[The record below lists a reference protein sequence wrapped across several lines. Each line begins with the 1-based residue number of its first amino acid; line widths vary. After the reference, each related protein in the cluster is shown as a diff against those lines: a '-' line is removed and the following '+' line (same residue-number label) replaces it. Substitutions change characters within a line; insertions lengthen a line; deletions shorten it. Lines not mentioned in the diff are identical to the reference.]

1 MAVRSFQDNLAD
13 PDREWDSDAAEK
25 RVRRWAGAEDKPNEK

>member
-1 MAVRSFQDNLAD
+1 MAVMSFQDLDLAD

-25 RVRRWAGAEDKPNEK
+25 CVRRWAGA